1 MKGLQRF
8 GWTLFAGLLVALA
21 GATEVSILSWNIARA
36 VGANS
41 PRSAQ
46 APFVAKTINYL
57 QPDIIILQ
65 EVGGDTRTSWNALNQ
80 EAALDSFVRN
90 NLTYLGTNL
99 QRNRDYF
106 LYVNRLSDGFISN
119 AIVSRYPFLSITD
132 VGIGAPNRGLTM
144 GLINVPGTNGL
155 GVFGVHFDSGA
166 DNTSSANRQTNA
178 ENTRNQISNWRIRN
192 RRAAYLLGGDLNE
205 NEDPDLS
212 RVYSG
217 ATLPDGRPYAPISTV
232 QMARLRDTMPV
243 DALGGKRTWRVSETG
258 NPTRRYDYLMVSPTE
273 LGRDRINALEASIF
287 NTRRFPTG
295 RLPAGFELTDSPNA
309 SDHAALFLRVR
320 IDQWRSYGGGGGYWA
335 PEPSALLILGA
346 FLGGG
351 TIIARRK
358 RKSTDLKDSL
368 SMQAVDK

>member
-8 GWTLFAGLLVALA
+8 AWTLIAGLLIALA
-21 GATEVSILSWNIARA
+21 GASEVSILSWNIARA
-36 VGANS
+36 VGANN

-46 APFVAKTINYL
+46 APFVAKTINHL

-80 EAALDSFVRN
+80 ETALDNFVRN
-90 NLTYLGTNL
+90 NLTYLGANP

-132 VGIGAPNRGLTM
+132 VGIGAPNRGLTV
-144 GLINVPGTNGL
+144 GLIDVPGTNGL

-205 NEDPDLS
+205 NEDPDLT

-243 DALGGKRTWRVSETG
+243 DALGGKRTWRISTSG

-273 LGRDRINALEASIF
+273 LGRDRINVLQASIF

-295 RLPAGFELTDSPNA
+295 QLPEGFELTDSPNA
-309 SDHAALFLRVR
+309 SDHAALFLRIR
-320 IDQWRSYGGGGGYWA
+320 IDAWRSYGSGGGGYWV
-335 PEPSALLILGA
+335 PEPSTLMALGVFLSGGAIIL
-346 FLGGG
+346 
-351 TIIARRK
+351 RRK
-358 RKSTDLKDSL
+358 RSC
-368 SMQAVDK
+368 A

>member
-1 MKGLQRF
+1 MKGLRRF
-8 GWTLFAGLLVALA
+8 GLALLAGLTVALA

-57 QPDIIILQ
+57 QPDILILQ
-65 EVGGDTRTSWNALNQ
+65 EIGGDTRTSWNGVNQ
-80 EAALDSFVRN
+80 ESALDSFVRN
-90 NLTYLGTNL
+90 NLTYLGANP

-106 LYVNRLSDGFISN
+106 LYVNRIGDGYISN

-132 VGIGAPNRGLTM
+132 VNIGAPNRGLTT
-144 GLINVPGTNGL
+144 GLINIPGTNGL

-166 DNTSSANRQTNA
+166 DDTSSTNRQTNA
-178 ENTRNQISNWRIRN
+178 ENTRNQISTWRIRN

-212 RVYSG
+212 RVYSSP
-217 ATLPDGRPYAPISTV
+217 TLPDGRPYAPISTV

-243 DALGGKRTWRVSETG
+243 DALGGKRTWRIATSG
-258 NPTRRYDYLMVSPTE
+258 NPSRRYDYLMVSATE
-273 LGRDRINALEASIF
+273 LGRDRITVLDATIF

-295 RLPAGFELTDSPNA
+295 QLPAGFDMNDSPNA
-309 SDHAALFLRVR
+309 SDHAALYLRIR
-320 IDQWRSYGGGGGYWA
+320 IDQWRSYGSGGGGYWV
-335 PEPSALLILGA
+335 PEPSTLFALGV

-351 TIIARRK
+351 MIAIRRK
-358 RKSTDLKDSL
+358 R
-368 SMQAVDK
+368 

>member
-273 LGRDRINALEASIF
+273 LGRDRINVLEASIF

-295 RLPAGFELTDSPNA
+295 RLPTGFELTDSPNA